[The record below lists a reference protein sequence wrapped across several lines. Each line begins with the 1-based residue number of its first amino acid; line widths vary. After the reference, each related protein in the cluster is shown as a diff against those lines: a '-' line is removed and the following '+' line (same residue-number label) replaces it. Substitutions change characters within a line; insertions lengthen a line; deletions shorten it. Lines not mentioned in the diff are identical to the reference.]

1 VKAARTAQQEPP
13 SEEARPTRTRLS
25 ADQRRAQILDSAR
38 EVFLRNG
45 ASGTRVKDLADAA
58 GVNPALLYQHFDSK
72 EEMFEEAVLRPLT
85 SAFEETALR
94 FPEVKGPEPQG
105 ELVREATETYIV
117 HLLEAMNTI
126 GALLGVVL
134 FDDVENGRA
143 FFEARLEP
151 MLAGLR
157 EVVASYLPAWEHAD
171 YDPDVA
177 VMLVFGTAWYYAI
190 ENRFSGRPPR
200 DPHETAAQL
209 SAIIFDGLRSR

>member
-1 VKAARTAQQEPP
+1 VNPPRTADQTPRAADPP
-13 SEEARPTRTRLS
+13 TTRTRLT
-25 ADQRRAQILDSAR
+25 ADERRAQILDSAR
-38 EVFLRNG
+38 EVFLRTG

-94 FPEVKGPEPQG
+94 FPDAAGPTPRG
-105 ELVREATETYIV
+105 DVVREATETYIV
-117 HLLEAMNTI
+117 HLLEAMDKV
-126 GALLGVVL
+126 GALLGVVM
-134 FDDVENGRA
+134 FDDLNSGRA
-143 FFEARLEP
+143 FFQERLEP

-157 EVVASYLPAWEHAD
+157 EVVTAHLPTWEHID

-177 VMLVFGTAWYYAI
+177 VMLVFGTAWQFSI

-200 DPHETAAQL
+200 DPRETAAQIN
-209 SAIIFDGLRSR
+209 AIIFDGLRAR

>member
-1 VKAARTAQQEPP
+1 MPQPRTPD
-13 SEEARPTRTRLS
+13 RPATRTRLT

-38 EVFLRNG
+38 EVFLRTG

-94 FPEVKGPEPQG
+94 FPDVTGPQAHG
-105 ELVREATETYIV
+105 ELVREATETYIA
-117 HLLEAMNTI
+117 HLLEAMDKV

-134 FDDVENGRA
+134 FDDIDSGSA
-143 FFEARLEP
+143 FFQERLEP

-157 EVVASYLPAWEHAD
+157 EVVTAYLPRWEHID

-177 VMLVFGTAWYYAI
+177 VMLVFGTAWYFSV

-200 DPHETAAQL
+200 DPRETAAQIN
-209 SAIIFDGLRSR
+209 AIIFDGLRAR

>member
-1 VKAARTAQQEPP
+1 M
-13 SEEARPTRTRLS
+13 
-25 ADQRRAQILDSAR
+25 QILDSAR
-38 EVFLRNG
+38 EVFLRSG

-94 FPEVKGPEPQG
+94 FPEVKGRRPRG

-117 HLLEAMNTI
+117 HLLEAMDKV

-134 FDDVENGRA
+134 FDDVDGGKA
-143 FFEARLEP
+143 FFQERLEP

-157 EVVASYLPAWEHAD
+157 EVVTAYLPAWEHVD

-177 VMLVFGTAWYYAI
+177 VTIVFGTAWYFAV
-190 ENRFSGRPPR
+190 ENRFSERPPR
-200 DPHETAAQL
+200 DARETAAQI